1 MDKNNSK
8 GLTNING
15 HLKINTMRDLVN
27 IIGEY
32 KHKVGSETLDEIMI
46 TYLYNFVVAR
56 PNDTTLGKDLR
67 KDVLQLY
74 EIFLEVKAKRDK
86 TPILD

>member
-1 MDKNNSK
+1 
-8 GLTNING
+8 
-15 HLKINTMRDLVN
+15 MRDLVN

-32 KHKVGSETLDEIMI
+32 KHKVPSETLDEIMI
-46 TYLYNFVVAR
+46 THLYNFVVAR

-67 KDVLQLY
+67 KDVLQLH

-86 TPILD
+86 TKILD

>member
-1 MDKNNSK
+1 
-8 GLTNING
+8 
-15 HLKINTMRDLVN
+15 MRDLVN

-32 KHKVGSETLDEIMI
+32 KHKVPSETLDEIMI
-46 TYLYNFVVAR
+46 THLYNFVVAR
-56 PNDTTLGKDLR
+56 PNDTTLGQDLR
-67 KDVLQLY
+67 KDVLQLH